1 MTDTAVVWFRRDLR
15 VADQPTFLAAAE
27 AAPRS
32 LALFVLDPALVKPS
46 GAARLT
52 FLYRALRSLDSALG
66 GKLLVVRGDPA
77 EVVPR
82 VAAEAGAGSVHV
94 AADYGPYGRAR
105 DEAVEKALVDDG
117 RELVRTGSPY
127 AVAPGRVRKADGEP
141 FKVFTPFRRAW
152 AEHGWRRPADTDA
165 SIVDWIEGPRTGVEV
180 PSDVDVDAEL
190 PDATEAAARE
200 RWQAFLDGDVGDY
213 KDARDR
219 PDKPGTS
226 RMSVYLKYGLIHPR
240 TMLADLASKRSESAE
255 TFRTEIAW
263 REFYA
268 DILHQRPDSARDNY
282 DRSFDALPVDERR
295 DLFERWAEGRTG
307 FPIVDAGMR
316 QLREQA
322 WMHNR
327 VRMIVASF
335 LVKDLHLPWWW
346 GARHFMQLLV
356 DGDLASNQ
364 HGWQWTAGSGTDA
377 SPYFRVFN
385 PITQG
390 ERFDPEGDYVRRFV
404 PELRGV
410 SGKAVHQPWALPGGV
425 PEGYPEPMVD
435 HKAERLEALARYEQ
449 VKAARG

>member
-1 MTDTAVVWFRRDLR
+1 MSDATIVWFRRDLR

-27 AAPRS
+27 SAPRS

-52 FLYRALRSLDSALG
+52 FLYRALRSLDTALG
-66 GKLLVVRGDPA
+66 GKLLVVEGDPA

-82 VAAEAGAGSVHV
+82 IAADVGASSVHI
-94 AADYGPYGRAR
+94 AADFGPYGRAR

-127 AVAPGRVRKADGEP
+127 AVAPGRVRKADGDP

-165 SIVDWIEGPRTGVEV
+165 STVDWMEPPKGGVEI
-180 PSDVDVDAEL
+180 PSDVDIDAEL
-190 PDATEAAARE
+190 PEASEAAALE
-200 RWQAFLDGDVGDY
+200 RWRGFLDGDVGDY
-213 KDARDR
+213 KAARDR

-226 RMSVYLKYGLIHPR
+226 RMSVHLKYGLVHPR
-240 TMLADLASKRSESAE
+240 TMLADLASERSESAE

-268 DILHQRPDSARDNY
+268 DILHQRPDSARGNY
-282 DRSFDALPVDERR
+282 DRSFDALPVEDRR
-295 DLFERWAEGRTG
+295 DLFEQWAEGRTG

-346 GARHFMQLLV
+346 GARHFMRLLV

-390 ERFDPEGDYVRRFV
+390 ERFDPDGDYVRRFV

-410 SGKAVHQPWALPGGV
+410 AGKAVHQPWALPGGI
-425 PEGYPEPMVD
+425 PDGYPEPMVD
-435 HKAERLEALARYEQ
+435 HKAERLEALARYER